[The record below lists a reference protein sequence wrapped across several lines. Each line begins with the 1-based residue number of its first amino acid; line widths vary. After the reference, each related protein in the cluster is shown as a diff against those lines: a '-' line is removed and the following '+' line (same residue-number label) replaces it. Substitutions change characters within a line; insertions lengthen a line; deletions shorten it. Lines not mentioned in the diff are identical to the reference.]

1 MLGRI
6 VKGVKEFF
14 DVCVEEEGE
23 YKNQIIA
30 CNSKGVFRKD
40 SLKLKPLAGD
50 LAEIEIN
57 RENRDE
63 TETFG
68 IITKI
73 CERKNFLRRPPVAN
87 LDVLFVVVSVK
98 SPSPSYFFTD
108 KLTAMAVE
116 QEITPIIVINKTD
129 LCPNDDSIYEIYAKT
144 GFKTIKTNANE
155 KSENSPGF
163 EKIKNEMRNAVC
175 VFAGES
181 GVGKSSIINRLFGN
195 LKLGTGLLSDKIKR
209 GKHTTRT
216 VEFFKNDEGGYV
228 ADTPGFGAL
237 DFDCGEHILKEN
249 LIFDFPDLLK
259 YAKDCQYSKCAHIKE
274 EGCKVL
280 EAVDKGE
287 AADSRHASYA
297 ALYEILKNR
306 RFK

>member
-6 VKGVKEFF
+6 IKGVKEFF
-14 DVCVEEEGE
+14 DVCVEEENE
-23 YKNQIIA
+23 YKDQIIA

-50 LAEIEIN
+50 VAEIEIN

-63 TETFG
+63 SETLG
-68 IITKI
+68 IINKI
-73 CERKNFLRRPPVAN
+73 HERKNSLFRPPVAN
-87 LDVLFVVVSVK
+87 LDALFIVVSVK
-98 SPSPSYFFTD
+98 SPSPSYFLTD
-108 KLTAMAVE
+108 KLTAAAVE
-116 QEITPIIVINKTD
+116 NGITPIIVINKTD
-129 LCPNDDSIYEIYAKT
+129 LSPNDDEIYETYSKT
-144 GFKTIKTNANE
+144 GFKAIKTSAA
-155 KSENSPGF
+155 KSFGLND
-163 EKIKNEMRNAVC
+163 IKNEMRGKIC

-181 GVGKSSIINRLFGN
+181 GVGKSSILNALFGH
-195 LKLGTGLLSDKIKR
+195 LKLETGGLSDKTKR

-216 VEFFKNDEGGYV
+216 VEFFRNDLGGYV

-237 DFDCGEHILKEN
+237 DFEYGGHMLKEN

-280 EAVDKGE
+280 EAVNGGE
-287 AADSRHASYA
+287 AAKSRHESYA

-306 RFK
+306 KFK